1 MIDKRK
7 EVIEKKLNI
16 LNDDSI
22 IEDIENQWEQMK
34 KSIYNKILKVSYN
47 TVDNIEILVVIHGG
61 KFHADDVLCIAML
74 KYFYP
79 NIHVIRTRNI
89 KVLKEL
95 NITPS
100 FVLDVGYKNIVSDH
114 YIAFDHHQD
123 DAFIRSNGVK
133 AAACGLLADWLFE
146 DYPVVWQK
154 LHSYLLA
161 PIECADN
168 GQMEFDL
175 GQNLLSFVSMLNP
188 TWEEGINN
196 TDIYFNKNV
205 DMAKRVFHHILLN
218 IRAEISSD
226 NKLNMILNETK
237 DGIVI
242 LRSGMNWRE
251 IINERNKE
259 LKEKDKF
266 KLVIFRSSKTNY
278 VVQVIPYTGA
288 IIPMQWRGK
297 SGDVL
302 ERYTG
307 IRGSNFCTENG
318 LSIGFSTFD
327 GAKAAAYK
335 ILERSKET
343 LENIRKE
350 QERKNQP
357 VLSKYERRQSFNA
370 K

>member
-7 EVIEKKLNI
+7 EIIEKKLDV
-16 LNDDSI
+16 LNDNSI
-22 IEDIENQWEQMK
+22 IEDIDKQWESMK
-34 KSIYNKILKVSYN
+34 KNIYEKIHKVSYS
-47 TVDNIEILVVIHGG
+47 TVGDEEILVVTHGG

-79 NIHVIRTRNI
+79 NIHVIRTRNM
-89 KVLKEL
+89 KVLKDL
-95 NITPS
+95 DIKPS

-114 YIAFDHHQD
+114 YIAFDHHQE
-123 DAFIRSNGVK
+123 DAFVRSNGVK
-133 AAACGLLADWLFE
+133 AAACGLLADWLFV

-196 TDIYFNKNV
+196 TDIYFNEAV
-205 DMAKRVFHHILLN
+205 DTAKRIFHHILLN

-226 NKLNMILNETK
+226 NKLNMILDESN

-251 IINERNKE
+251 IINERNQE
-259 LKEKDKF
+259 LDEKHKF

-288 IIPMQWRGK
+288 IIPEQWRGK
-297 SGDVL
+297 SGEEL

-327 GAKAAAYK
+327 GAKVAAYK
-335 ILERSKET
+335 ILDKSKEV
-343 LENIRKE
+343 LEEIRREKQSE
-350 QERKNQP
+350 STQT
-357 VLSKYERRQSFNA
+357 LSKYERRQLFNSR
-370 K
+370 